1 MSRPLLFYLYLSLN
15 LSLSESLSQ
24 KWDDSLYREGRKHLQ
39 VGDLQA
45 ETTYV
50 CTAGPSSECCMLS
63 TLWCHMVNSFATS
76 KFCCPALLHRR
87 RLMCVQCRWNSN
99 TTLEWLPVDVWI
111 PRGER
116 LRHSDHCWQDGRS
129 RPPGSTSVF
138 HCPGRRK
145 LRRCVPRYRTYLL
158 PWLDRALILLGLTL
172 CLPSASVSS
181 VFVVLCVYIY
191 IYTVSGKKWNQ

>member
-1 MSRPLLFYLYLSLN
+1 
-15 LSLSESLSQ
+15 
-24 KWDDSLYREGRKHLQ
+24 
-39 VGDLQA
+39 
-45 ETTYV
+45 
-50 CTAGPSSECCMLS
+50 
-63 TLWCHMVNSFATS
+63 MVNSFATS
-76 KFCCPALLHRR
+76 KFCCPALLHCR

-99 TTLEWLPVDVWI
+99 TTLEWLRVDVWI

-191 IYTVSGKKWNQ
+191 TPCPEKNGTNNILGITLTKFNKFSQFLAQFMLTCLLTKKL